1 MSLLAM
7 QRSFRDW
14 LVTGEDT
21 AAEALGGGNGPAVY
35 QNNYRTALV
44 SSLAENF
51 KRLALWLGDAAFE
64 AAAARYVD
72 AHPPISWTLD
82 AYGER
87 FGAFLARIYPDD
99 PEVADL
105 AAIDWAVGQVFV
117 SADAAALRPE
127 ALAVEDWDTAVIRA
141 VPSLRQITLASN
153 ADAIWRALAADEM
166 PPAAS
171 REEEPVV
178 LLFWRQG
185 LEPVF
190 RRAAAHD
197 LDVLAWS
204 AQGLGFGPICAMLA
218 QTLGEDAAVSAA
230 GTVLGQWLTEEMVAA
245 IG

>member
-1 MSLLAM
+1 MNLAEL
-7 QRSFRDW
+7 QHTFRDW
-14 LVTGEDT
+14 LVEADET
-21 AAEALGGGNGPAVY
+21 AEWRLGGGPGTAIY
-35 QNNYRTALV
+35 QNNYRT
-44 SSLAENF
+44 SLMGCLGENY
-51 KRLALWLGDAAFE
+51 KRVASWLGEDTFE

-72 AHPPISWTLD
+72 AHPPTSWTLD

-153 ADAIWRALAADEM
+153 ADAIWRALAAEEM
-166 PPAAS
+166 PPAAC

-204 AQGLGFGPICAMLA
+204 AQGLGFGPICAQLA
-218 QTLGEDAAVSAA
+218 QTLGEEAAVSAA